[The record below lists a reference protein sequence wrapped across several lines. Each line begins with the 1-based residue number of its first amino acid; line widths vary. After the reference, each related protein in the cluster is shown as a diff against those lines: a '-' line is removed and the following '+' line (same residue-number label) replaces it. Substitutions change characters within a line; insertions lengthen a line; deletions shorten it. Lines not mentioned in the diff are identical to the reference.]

1 MAVLRQERLAMS
13 LVQAQQLKKISLR
26 WQGVACRAGRS
37 LEEVL
42 LEAEGGSQ
50 NMGCQGR
57 RSGHIRHGDAGRFQ
71 QTLDQPLAVGLEL
84 VNLSRVVP
92 QRICLPQNTL
102 LF

>member
-1 MAVLRQERLAMS
+1 M
-13 LVQAQQLKKISLR
+13 SLR

-57 RSGHIRHGDAGRFQ
+57 RSGHIRHESVTRRSQLPLNTYCTVQYRF
-71 QTLDQPLAVGLEL
+71 TIPY
-84 VNLSRVVP
+84 
-92 QRICLPQNTL
+92 
-102 LF
+102 